1 MFYELSQV
9 TFQIANNVNLITRFD
24 IALTLTIMK
33 LTLPLRGWKNLQLT
47 WLGAAGFKVDTGE
60 GATLLINPYLSRPAL
75 AYPFL
80 PIQLADLAPVDEI
93 FLTDGRFD
101 HALDTPALARQTGA
115 IVHAVEPVCQR
126 LIGQGVSAQ
135 NLENVIPQ
143 TPKRV
148 GSLSWQAFSS
158 RTNQTASLPAVRQLI
173 RNLQMPAHLG
183 DLVRAWPPSE
193 EVAYA
198 FKIDGLSIVH
208 FSSADWGQ
216 AEVSNLRPD
225 LALLPVEHNPDTSA
239 ASARLAARLQPKVVI
254 PHHWDNYFPPLS
266 ELSDLTKFETTL
278 NTLAPQVRVYKPVI
292 GRSFDPIT
300 LLY

>member
-1 MFYELSQV
+1 M
-9 TFQIANNVNLITRFD
+9 
-24 IALTLTIMK
+24 
-33 LTLPLRGWKNLQLT
+33 QLT
-47 WLGAAGFKVDTGE
+47 WLGAAGFKVDTSE

-75 AYPFL
+75 AQPHL
-80 PIQLADLAPVDEI
+80 PIQLTDLAPVDEI

-101 HALDTPALARQTGA
+101 HALDTPALAQQTGA

-126 LIGQGVSAQ
+126 LLGQGVSAG

-148 GSLSWQAFSS
+148 GSLSWQAF
-158 RTNQTASLPAVRQLI
+158 TNQTGLNGHLPAVRQLI

-183 DLVRAWPPSE
+183 ELVRAWPPSE
-193 EVAYA
+193 EVA
-198 FKIDGLSIVH
+198 FSFRIDGLSIVH
-208 FSSADWGQ
+208 FSSTHWSH
-216 AEVSNLRPD
+216 AEISQLQPD
-225 LALLPVEHNPDTSA
+225 LALLPVERNPDTSA
-239 ASARLAARLQPKVVI
+239 AAARLAALLQPKVVI

-278 NTLAPQVRVYKPVI
+278 NALAPQVRVYKPVI

-300 LLY
+300 LLH